1 MAKRTIN
8 LDMTACDNRE
18 MRIGSITSWD
28 GSASELVAASNYEE
42 RGKGEKKKGCSGGR
56 AEGNSTG
63 QLRRRHRES
72 KGRERKE

>member
-42 RGKGEKKKGCSGGR
+42 RGKGEKKKGGAGGK
-56 AEGNSTG
+56 GKLC
-63 QLRRRHRES
+63 QLHRYIES
-72 KGRERKE
+72 HRKGES

>member
-42 RGKGEKKKGCSGGR
+42 RGKGEKKKGMSQEDNFFLR
-56 AEGNSTG
+56 QPLFVAEKYSI
-63 QLRRRHRES
+63 
-72 KGRERKE
+72 KP